1 MSDLVAEKSYDF
13 GRDGLGASPGQ
24 RGSSPAMA
32 VVVHRV
38 APTACGL
45 CLEQDASVHRPE
57 ADAVREDRNSG

>member
-1 MSDLVAEKSYDF
+1 
-13 GRDGLGASPGQ
+13 
-24 RGSSPAMA
+24 MA